1 MQEST
6 CQEVG
11 AFIFGEFE
19 RRKTMEY
26 QGRWYR
32 KVTLRGNDY
41 MYANFGTRNFRVCFP
56 DKLLIAV
63 ESKTLADFQFYIVP
77 IIELLRYLV
86 RKRTDVID
94 CGDDKIATL
103 MVIAN
108 IGMDLHQFM
117 RKLEN
122 L

>member
-1 MQEST
+1 
-6 CQEVG
+6 
-11 AFIFGEFE
+11 
-19 RRKTMEY
+19 
-26 QGRWYR
+26 
-32 KVTLRGNDY
+32 

-63 ESKTLADFQFYIVP
+63 ESKPLADFNFPLIS
-77 IIELLRYLV
+77 IIELLRHLV